1 MKTILNLV
9 LIAGVT
15 IAVAKFTSHMKE
27 GEIPP
32 RTTLSRK

>member
-1 MKTILNLV
+1 MKIILNLV

-15 IAVAKFTSHMKE
+15 IAVTKFTSRMTQA
-27 GEIPP
+27 EIPP